1 MPRVKP
7 TRKSTWVDM
16 APMCDVAFLLLT
28 FFMLT
33 SNFTAKEP
41 VQVTTP
47 SSISEIKIPETNT
60 MKIEVDKD
68 GKVFF
73 GIDGQ
78 ARRIKMLQKIGT
90 AYNITFTNDELKQFS
105 LVPSFGVPIEKLKFF
120 LSLSST
126 ERDLKENAVGIPSD
140 TANNQF
146 KAWVQAARAMSR
158 EEDVVKDKSLIIA
171 IKADQATPFPKIKA
185 VMNTLQDIQ
194 ENKYNL
200 ITSLEKAP
208 ENL

>member
-1 MPRVKP
+1 
-7 TRKSTWVDM
+7 
-16 APMCDVAFLLLT
+16 
-28 FFMLT
+28 
-33 SNFTAKEP
+33 
-41 VQVTTP
+41 
-47 SSISEIKIPETNT
+47 
-60 MKIEVDKD
+60 
-68 GKVFF
+68 
-73 GIDGQ
+73 
-78 ARRIKMLQKIGT
+78 MLQKIAK

-105 LVPSFGVPIEKLKFF
+105 LVPSFGVPIEKLKLY
-120 LSLSST
+120 LSLSSA

-158 EEDVVKDKSLIIA
+158 EDDVVKDKSLIIA

-185 VMNTLQDIQ
+185 VMNTLHDIQ